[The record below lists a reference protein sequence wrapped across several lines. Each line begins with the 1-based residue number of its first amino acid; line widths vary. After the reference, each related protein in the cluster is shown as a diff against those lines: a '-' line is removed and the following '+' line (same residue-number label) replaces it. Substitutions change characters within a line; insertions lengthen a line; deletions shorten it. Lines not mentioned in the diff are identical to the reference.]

1 MITITSSDKACICK
15 TARAVGS
22 PKKLAHRLTNQ
33 FTDWI
38 RENGLEWAIS
48 REKEMKLWYLNRLSN
63 DHHIPD
69 WVAHDKNGLPVNAY
83 REVFK
88 MKNTARA
95 LALLSLG
102 SMFKWKPGQFSQ
114 AQTNKFLGSILAL
127 DKPVSREDLRSDKF
141 FETYGGRWKF
151 TEDLSGQFKPWPIP
165 MVDSI
170 NYWNGKGRPT
180 LGGPK
185 VDRVVKT
192 IQSIFDPDKLG
203 PVVPE
208 YYRGSLPEKD
218 DKNHGRRVT
227 SIRDARKFLD
237 QDLRQNFPMSVA
249 VFLHN
254 LNRDDLVPELHWSGG
269 VPGYGE
275 LVGLANSH
283 GRMVLIQEPYLKP
296 RAVGNP
302 NRILQFYLEPLAKFF
317 NHLGSCE
324 GNSLMDQDAGKRW
337 AQGKLQEGVELACSD
352 LTSASDLFDFRK
364 VEEWIREE
372 YHLDDLMDS
381 ETWENYRTHMAL
393 FKDST
398 MNWVFNSQIL
408 DKHAPNKERLIS
420 WKKGWCLGTRASF
433 GYLSLANII
442 CARRACRDAGLPY
455 SDTFRI
461 VGDDIVMDSRIEPFY
476 KKYILELGGSINE
489 TKTMRS
495 SEVAEFAGSIITP
508 NYIMPKNLKFKSFTT
523 DHSDEAINVLRTSY
537 ASVYDIFRLT
547 DLVGDQALG
556 LLNKRQR
563 KLYHQYKMIPGV
575 AVSGPWSQ
583 NSHGEPLSK
592 RVHYAET
599 VLEPN
604 KPDKDIQET
613 TQEMS
618 LLKASIQESPLLR
631 ENPELESQAD
641 EPGDPHISTVS
652 TVEDFS
658 SMGPSFDLPR
668 FPGKKD
674 HYQTPIL
681 GTPPSESLIQEHE
694 HGDPRAKALSPDNF
708 LQRKSSLSK
717 GDKLPAKGS
726 GKPTFSD
733 DFDPLGIGTNNRYQ
747 RPVHERISYED
758 LPKLADPQDISRTRS
773 IRNRLIM
780 SLEFGSAN
788 RTSALRVLHSE
799 VGGLSSSRVQG
810 ILNELGISLQ
820 DTSWKEYLDT
830 ISVGDIVSFCEPLIE
845 VEDDIFTKDLT

>member
-1 MITITSSDKACICK
+1 MNTITSSDKACICK

-33 FTDWI
+33 FTNWI
-38 RENGLEWAIS
+38 RDNGIEWAIS
-48 REKEMKLWYLNRLSN
+48 REKEMKLWYLNRLSE

-69 WVAHDKNGLPVNAY
+69 WVAHDKNGLPVGVY
-83 REVFK
+83 REIFK

-102 SMFKWKPGQFSQ
+102 SMFKWKSGRFSQ
-114 AQTNKFLGSILAL
+114 AQTNKFLGGILAL

-141 FETYGGRWKF
+141 FETYGWRWTF
-151 TEDLSGQFKPWPIP
+151 TEDLSGQFKPWP
-165 MVDSI
+165 VLSVQAI
-170 NYWNGKGRPT
+170 NYWKGKGRPAIDWSKYNH
-180 LGGPK
+180 LKQK
-185 VDRVVKT
+185 VA
-192 IQSIFDPDKLG
+192 SIFDPDRLG

-208 YYRGSLPEKD
+208 YYRGSLPERD

-227 SIRDARKFLD
+227 SIQDARKFLD

-249 VFLHN
+249 VYLHN
-254 LNRDDLVPELHWSGG
+254 LNRDDLVPEIHWSGG

-275 LVGLANSH
+275 LVNLANNH
-283 GRMVLIQEPYLKP
+283 GRLVLIQEPFLKP

-302 NRILQFYLEPLAKFF
+302 NRILQYYLEPLAEFF
-317 NHLGSCE
+317 TLIGSSE
-324 GNSLMDQDAGKRW
+324 GNSLRDQEKGKRW
-337 AQGKLQEGVELACSD
+337 AQAKLREGVELACSD
-352 LTSASDLFDFRK
+352 LTSASDLFDFDK
-364 VEEWIREE
+364 VIEWMQEE
-372 YHLDDLMDS
+372 YHLDEMMDS
-381 ETWENYRTHMAL
+381 ETWENFRIHMAL

-398 MNWVFNSQIL
+398 KNWVFNPQIL
-408 DKHAPNKERLIS
+408 DEYAPNKEHLIS
-420 WKKGWCLGTRASF
+420 WRKGWCLGTRASF
-433 GYLSLANII
+433 GYLTLANMM
-442 CARRACRDAGLPY
+442 CARRACRDAGVPY
-455 SDTFRI
+455 EDTFRI
-461 VGDDIVMDSRIEPFY
+461 VGDDIVMISEIEPYY

-495 SEVAEFAGSIITP
+495 SKVAEFAGSIITP

-523 DHSDEAINVLRTSY
+523 DHSNEAVNVLRTSY

-563 KLYHQYKMIPGV
+563 KLYHQYKMVPGV

-599 VLEPN
+599 ILEPN

-618 LLKASIQESPLLR
+618 LLKASLQESPLLR
-631 ENPELESQAD
+631 DIPVLEGQAD
-641 EPGDPHISTVS
+641 EPDDPHTSTVN

-668 FPGKKD
+668 FSGKKD

-681 GTPPSESLIQEHE
+681 GTPPSESLIREHE
-694 HGDPRAKALSPDNF
+694 HGDPRANAPGPDDF
-708 LQRKSSLSK
+708 LKRKSSLTK
-717 GDKLPAKGS
+717 EDKLPAKGS
-726 GKPTFSD
+726 GKPTFQD
-733 DFDPLGIGTNNRYQ
+733 DFDPLGEGTKNRYQ
-747 RPVHERISYED
+747 RPVHERISYEEM
-758 LPKLADPQDISRTRS
+758 PNRAEPQDISRTRS
-773 IRNRLIM
+773 IRNRLTK
-780 SLEFGSAN
+780 SLEFGPAT
-788 RTSALRVLHSE
+788 RVSALRVLHSE
-799 VGGLSSSRVQG
+799 TDGLPSSRVMG
-810 ILNELGISLQ
+810 ILSELSTSLQ
-820 DTSWKEYLDT
+820 DTSWGEHLKT
-830 ISVGDIVSFCEPLIE
+830 ITVGDIVSFCEPLEE
-845 VEDDIFTKDLT
+845 VQDDTLTKDIT